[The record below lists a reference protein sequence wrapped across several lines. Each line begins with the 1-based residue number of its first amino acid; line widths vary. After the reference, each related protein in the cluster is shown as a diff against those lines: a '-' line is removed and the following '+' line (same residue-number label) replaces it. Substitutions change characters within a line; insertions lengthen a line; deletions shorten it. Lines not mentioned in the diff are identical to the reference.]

1 MSLQRD
7 VKMYIEGLESPANAW
22 GVHFIRVGNTDVES
36 HSFLHYMVNRYGTDA
51 VESALDDRLSG
62 GEEE

>member
-1 MSLQRD
+1 MRGN
-7 VKMYIEGLESPANAW
+7 VVGTLECG

-36 HSFLHYMVNRYGTDA
+36 HSFLHYMVKRYGTDA

>member
-7 VKMYIEGLESPANAW
+7 VEMYIEGLESPANAW
-22 GVHFIRVGNTDVES
+22 GVHFIRVGNTNVES
-36 HSFLHYMVNRYGTDA
+36 HSFLHYMVKRYGADI
-51 VESALDDRLSG
+51 VENALDDRLSG